1 MGILSWLLG
10 KPEQKKPKQ
19 KRAES
24 SHKPTPRSRTTARN
38 RTLRAIN
45 IDGDCETR
53 VFTYLGVV
61 FNGLKKGQEIYV
73 DVVDHDVEIHSKS
86 TGTTIDTAEWDTV
99 AFSYAGRICG
109 TLGNGLEFLKEA
121 AASGYSLQVKLRKV
135 GMYSAGIPEFVALT
149 LNKRVLEEWWR
160 RQKNSPVAIP
170 IDVEGIQRE
179 LDLQRANAYQLAVSK
194 RVGLPLSE
202 DSVTATVYPTRKN
215 WLAPNIP
222 VKSRSFEPEFELLPV
237 KQGSQA
243 KPHILIKENG
253 HPLYEVSARSVKAYK
268 TLADNI
274 GRECKGRI
282 LPNYYDDDSEFL
294 RIVILFESKNAAHG
308 PDLGAA
314 GGVA

>member
-10 KPEQKKPKQ
+10 KPEQKRPKQ

-121 AASGYSLQVKLRKV
+121 AASGYRVQVKLRKI

-149 LNKRVLEEWWR
+149 LNKRVLKEWWR
-160 RQKNSPVAIP
+160 QQKISSAEIP
-170 IDVEGIQRE
+170 IDVDMIQQE
-179 LDLQRANAYQLAVSK
+179 LDCQRAAAYQRAVSK

-202 DSVTATVYPTRKN
+202 DSITATVYPNRST
-215 WLAPNIP
+215 WLAPDVPTKN
-222 VKSRSFEPEFELLPV
+222 RSFTPELELLPV
-237 KQGSQA
+237 KPGSQA

-253 HPLYEVSARSVKAYK
+253 QPLYEVSARSAKAYK
-268 TLADNI
+268 TLFDHI
-274 GRECKGRI
+274 GNKCKGRI
-282 LPNYYDDDSEFL
+282 LPNYYGDDSGL
-294 RIVILFESKNAAHG
+294 RIVILFE
-308 PDLGAA
+308 
-314 GGVA
+314 